1 MSHIFKSL
9 GLVSSK
15 PDAQYHDVVQI
26 YDAAHG
32 KYMSNVSDEKGDVG
46 HLLPTVSMPMAA
58 QPVPYV
64 VKGGK

>member
-1 MSHIFKSL
+1 MADIFKSI

-32 KYMSNVSDEKGDVG
+32 KYASNVSDEKGDVG
-46 HLLPTVSMPMAA
+46 HLLPTVSMPMAG
-58 QPVPYV
+58 QHVPYV
-64 VKGGK
+64 LKGGK